1 MDTRTPAQRS
11 RPSLLHRVILTVVG
25 LGLVVGAL
33 AAFATVVLAGP
44 RDGFSNGAPSVRLI
58 DERGD
63 IVDGSSHVLDVA
75 GAYPGMPAQ
84 RSELRLRNSGSVPAA
99 FDLAAIEVRTA
110 GGANLDRVLLLTV
123 RDSDSGRT
131 VYRGRLSN
139 LEISGGAAVQSGS
152 SASYQV
158 SVTWPD
164 HGGDAN
170 QYQGATIGFTVEA
183 TAHEAS

>member
-1 MDTRTPAQRS
+1 MDTPTPAKRS
-11 RPSLLHRVILTVVG
+11 RPSILQRAILTVLG

-33 AAFATVVLAGP
+33 AAGATVVLASP
-44 RDGFSNGAPSVRLI
+44 RDGFSTEAPTVRLV

-63 IVDGSSHVLDVA
+63 VVDGSSHVLDVP

-99 FDLAAIEVRTA
+99 FELAVTDVRIA
-110 GGANLDRVLLLTV
+110 GADLDRVLLLTV
-123 RDSDSGRT
+123 RDADTGQT
-131 VYRGRLSN
+131 IYRGRLST
-139 LEISGGAAVQSGS
+139 LEIPGAGAVQPGS
-152 SASYQV
+152 STTYQV

-170 QYQGATIGFTVEA
+170 LYQGATIGFTVEA
-183 TAHEAS
+183 TAHETAE